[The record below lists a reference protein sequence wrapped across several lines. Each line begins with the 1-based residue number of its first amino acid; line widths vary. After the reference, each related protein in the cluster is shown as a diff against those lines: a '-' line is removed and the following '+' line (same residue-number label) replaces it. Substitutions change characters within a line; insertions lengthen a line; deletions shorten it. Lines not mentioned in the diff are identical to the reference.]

1 MRKRWVAPQTEWGGA
16 PTGQGPKGSQ
26 NAAVG
31 DCLLGVVRGPS
42 STGTMPQAA
51 TTEQSWARSAK
62 LAEFARLKDTVIRM
76 EKSSR
81 EQLQL
86 ETETQHSF
94 DFMRA
99 EIGRIKQSIAA
110 LSSVVDDELAS
121 LRSDVGVL
129 REEVGHL
136 VESARAEHSSTA
148 SLLAESRAR
157 EMRNAE
163 WVQQSFAQAREQVAQ
178 LKRDLS
184 DSKAQL
190 LEASGSH
197 TAAVSELS
205 SNLAEV
211 VASTRELQQ
220 QVGEFASGARLH
232 VHAPHTAGAPACT
245 RTAHAPC
252 APQAPRM
259 RPACACAC
267 ACACP
272 CACACACARARAC
285 SMRVQARANS
295 EGVSGNTAAR
305 IVATGENR
313 RRLEH
318 EAKVAEEARGDL
330 QREIDALVAWSTQ
343 EARPQLAR
351 LADTGG
357 LDGVQV
363 RAILALAILAVAI
376 LMLWLYLLWLY
387 LLWLYLL
394 WLDGVQALA
403 QSAHDHAATLQ
414 QVRHPTPCTPHPMP
428 CTLHPDFTS
437 TPHLSLLTPHPSPL
451 TSGS

>member
-1 MRKRWVAPQTEWGGA
+1 
-16 PTGQGPKGSQ
+16 
-26 NAAVG
+26 
-31 DCLLGVVRGPS
+31 
-42 STGTMPQAA
+42 MPQAA

-220 QVGEFASGARLH
+220 Q
-232 VHAPHTAGAPACT
+232 
-245 RTAHAPC
+245 
-252 APQAPRM
+252 
-259 RPACACAC
+259 
-267 ACACP
+267 
-272 CACACACARARAC
+272 
-285 SMRVQARANS
+285 ARANS

-357 LDGVQV
+357 LDGVQ
-363 RAILALAILAVAI
+363 
-376 LMLWLYLLWLY
+376 
-387 LLWLYLL
+387 
-394 WLDGVQALA
+394 ALA

-414 QVRHPTPCTPHPMP
+414 QSHQAAEQKLSVASEELSRHRDAIVLVVDTVDNLSRDIKATQEGLGSGLSEVREVSDQRARLMERACSHLSGECDALRYGIRRGEQRTQEQAEAVGLLQLAQGRSAEWQKASEQEVSEVRHEIASQVWP
-428 CTLHPDFTS
+428 
-437 TPHLSLLTPHPSPL
+437 
-451 TSGS
+451 